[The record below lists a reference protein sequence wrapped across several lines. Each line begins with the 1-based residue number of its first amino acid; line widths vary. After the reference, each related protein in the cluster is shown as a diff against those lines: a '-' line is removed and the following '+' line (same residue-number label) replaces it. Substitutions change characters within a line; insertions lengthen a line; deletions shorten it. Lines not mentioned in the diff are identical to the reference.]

1 MFPPERCEPADVNP
15 MDGSMSREVLVVGD
29 KVLIKPE
36 EDANKTP
43 SGLFLPPG
51 VQEKEAA
58 MGGHVVNVGPGWP
71 TVEPLTDGEPW
82 SGGTRTGMRYVPLQ
96 AAKGDFAIFL
106 RSNAVEVEIDGSK
119 YLIVPHAAVLLL
131 IRDKIPLP

>member
-1 MFPPERCEPADVNP
+1 MLYLESALNP
-15 MDGSMSREVLVVGD
+15 TAGSMSREVLVVGD
-29 KVLIKPE
+29 KGLIKPE

-43 SGLFLPPG
+43 SGLFLPAG

-58 MGGHVVNVGPGWP
+58 MGGHVVNAWPGYP

-96 AAKGDFAIFL
+96 AEKGDFAI
-106 RSNAVEVEIDGSK
+106 
-119 YLIVPHAAVLLL
+119 
-131 IRDKIPLP
+131 

>member
-1 MFPPERCEPADVNP
+1 MLSLDKALQTT
-15 MDGSMSREVLVVGD
+15 DGPMSREVLVVGD

-36 EDANKTP
+36 EDAAKTP

-58 MGGHVVNVGPGWP
+58 MGGHVVNVGPGYP

-82 SGGTRTGMRYVPLQ
+82 TGGTRTGMRYVPLQ
-96 AAKGDFAIFL
+96 AQPGDFAIFL

-119 YLIVPHAAVLLL
+119 YLIVPHVAILLL
-131 IRDKIPLP
+131 IRDKLPLP

>member
-1 MFPPERCEPADVNP
+1 
-15 MDGSMSREVLVVGD
+15 MSREVLVVGD

-58 MGGHVVNVGPGWP
+58 MGGHVVNVGPGYP

-96 AAKGDFAIFL
+96 AEKGDFAIFL

-119 YLIVPHAAVLLL
+119 YLIVPHTAILLL